1 MTRNHSHRPRA
12 GSLASISRHTLVLVL
27 LICAAGYVLFA
38 SWGPGTGT
46 GAGAGAGREGRYQPV
61 RPGAGRL
68 SSSSGPARLLD
79 VLYPAV
85 PDSESSERL
94 WIPRTQKALRALLL
108 CMDRGTCGRNQEKVV
123 ILQSMYFFKNMG
135 GDNGGEEIWCVRAA
149 MLALTNLGY
158 TVVYTQTMAEA
169 AQTYRMIPELVKMLM
184 VDEWQAFACWKDGSQ
199 CRKTA
204 QNPTGI
210 PAHKIFSFCYWPHP
224 RNPLGA
230 KWVLS
235 PEPYHLD
242 PGSPNTTYLGYSIEH
257 ACAATPFV
265 PAAARPNQAWILAK
279 LLAYLAPGQAP
290 WTAGDYDAAARL
302 TGVQWA
308 LGAGPGEDGKAPPP
322 GVQLPATYV
331 NHGRS
336 TKDVFMRRIAQ
347 SRVLVGVGRP
357 ILSPTPWDAL
367 CLGVPFIHPLDG
379 WDADNPDDSTRWH
392 GQHQFVGMLGK
403 PYVYSVRRGD
413 HAGFVHAMQEALS
426 HPIGRYVP
434 DRMRISAVEE
444 RLEAIVDHDWAE
456 EERRQAE
463 WCHEPCG
470 CAKPRECSL
479 P

>member
-1 MTRNHSHRPRA
+1 MMPRA
-12 GSLASISRHTLVLVL
+12 GSLASISCHTLVLVL

-38 SWGPGTGT
+38 SWGPET
-46 GAGAGAGREGRYQPV
+46 GAGAGREGRYQPV
-61 RPGAGRL
+61 RAGAGAGAGRL
-68 SSSSGPARLLD
+68 SSASGPARLLD
-79 VLYPAV
+79 VLYPDV

-94 WIPRTQKALRALLL
+94 WIPRTQKALRALFL
-108 CMDRGTCGRNQEKVV
+108 CMDRGNCGRNQEKVI

-135 GDNGGEEIWCVRAA
+135 GDNGGEEIWANS
-149 MLALTNLGY
+149 T
-158 TVVYTQTMAEA
+158 TMAEA

-184 VDEWQAFACWKDGSQ
+184 DGSQ

-242 PGSPNTTYLGYSIEH
+242 PGGPNTTYLGYSIEH

-265 PAAARPNQAWILAK
+265 PAVARPNQAWILAK
-279 LLAYLAPGQAP
+279 LLSYLAPGQTP

-302 TGVQWA
+302 TGVQWV
-308 LGAGPGEDGKAPPP
+308 LGAGAGEDGKEPPP

-347 SRVLVGVGRP
+347 SRVLVGVGKP

-367 CLGVPFIHPLDG
+367 CLGVSFIHPLDV
-379 WDADNPDDSTRWH
+379 WDAENPDDSTRWH

-413 HAGFVHAMQEALS
+413 HTGFVRAMQEALS
-426 HPIGRYVP
+426 HPIASYVP

-463 WCHEPCG
+463 WCHAPCG
-470 CAKPRECSL
+470 PNSTALPEKEGGVENEIDDSATSSCQEPRA
-479 P
+479 